1 MNRRNFLGTL
11 IVAPVAVPLVQN
23 VPRTVPVHN
32 PCLDYGPKLVD
43 CASVSYSE
51 IRTIDIDSILD
62 DPNRFRLVTPRYVAH
77 LEDSI
82 EQNGLL
88 RPITVLQ
95 THDGYQLYSGFLR
108 LETCKSLGHKTIK
121 VQVLNV

>member
-11 IVAPVAVPLVQN
+11 LAVPCAVPLIKERAPRI
-23 VPRTVPVHN
+23 VPRFI
-32 PCLDYGPKLVD
+32 D
-43 CASVSYSE
+43 CTSVSYSE
-51 IRTIDIDSILD
+51 IRTVDIDSILD
-62 DPNRFRLVTPRYVAH
+62 DPNHFRLVTPWYIAH
-77 LEDSI
+77 LEGSVKR
-82 EQNGLL
+82 NGLL